1 MARHRGL
8 SIKYLLLIANVFIVL
23 VPLFGVVFLRLWD
36 AHLVRVTEEQLIAES
51 VVLAE
56 TWRDRLGGDAPPAEP
71 HRIVFPHMAAP
82 NPVLGRSYRILPPPG
97 PPTHRESPADTPEWH
112 AASTMTGV
120 IQRTARRNAA
130 TTELLDVRGCAIV
143 ANDVAPGACRDA
155 LPEVRAALD
164 GHYAATARERA
175 DSARS
180 RWPGLRRWL
189 GSVEVATALPLAQ
202 DGHLIGVVRMAQAS
216 SSPLEAVWDHRA
228 TVLLGLL
235 AVGAFMFG
243 VTHFFSRV
251 ISRPVRA
258 ITAMAETVAQG
269 DPPKP
274 FARAGLIPIEV
285 HSLSAALDR
294 MTAQL
299 TARAQYAADFA
310 ATASHELKT
319 PITGIRGA
327 VELLRDA
334 WNDMP
339 AAQRERFLE
348 NIDAD
353 AARMQRVVTRLLE
366 LARIQNAAEAT
377 ETVALQPFLADIA
390 GRYDGRVVLDT
401 HAAPAALA
409 INPEHLE
416 AAVRNLLD
424 NAVRHGNG
432 QPVDLRATGTNG
444 RVVIQVRDHGSGI
457 SEGNRRRVFERFFTT
472 ERDRGGTGLGL
483 AIVKA
488 VAETRNGSV
497 SFDTGPEGTTFTL
510 TV

>member
-1 MARHRGL
+1 
-8 SIKYLLLIANVFIVL
+8 
-23 VPLFGVVFLRLWD
+23 
-36 AHLVRVTEEQLIAES
+36 
-51 VVLAE
+51 
-56 TWRDRLGGDAPPAEP
+56 
-71 HRIVFPHMAAP
+71 
-82 NPVLGRSYRILPPPG
+82 
-97 PPTHRESPADTPEWH
+97 
-112 AASTMTGV
+112 
-120 IQRTARRNAA
+120 
-130 TTELLDVRGCAIV
+130 
-143 ANDVAPGACRDA
+143 
-155 LPEVRAALD
+155 
-164 GHYAATARERA
+164 
-175 DSARS
+175 
-180 RWPGLRRWL
+180 
-189 GSVEVATALPLAQ
+189 
-202 DGHLIGVVRMAQAS
+202 
-216 SSPLEAVWDHRA
+216 
-228 TVLLGLL
+228 LLGLL
-235 AVGAFMFG
+235 AVGGFMFG

-269 DPPKP
+269 DPPQP
-274 FARAGLIPIEV
+274 FARRGLIPKEV

-319 PITGIRGA
+319 PITAIRGA

-339 AAQRERFLE
+339 AAQRERFLA
-348 NIDAD
+348 NVDAD

-377 ETVALQPFLADIA
+377 ETVALRPFLSHLAE
-390 GRYDGRVVLDT
+390 RYDGRVVLDT
-401 HAAPAALA
+401 GAAPASVA
-409 INPEHLE
+409 INPDHLE
-416 AAVRNLLD
+416 VAVRNLLD

-432 QPVDLRATGTNG
+432 HPVDLRAASANG
-444 RVVIQVRDHGSGI
+444 RVVIEVRDHGAGI
-457 SEGNRRRVFERFFTT
+457 SDGNRRRVFERFFTT

-497 SFDTGPEGTTFTL
+497 TFDTGPDGTTFRL

>member
-1 MARHRGL
+1 MARRRGL

-56 TWRDRLGGDAPPAEP
+56 TWRDRLTGGAPTPAP
-71 HRIVFPHMAAP
+71 RIVFPHAAAP
-82 NPVLGRSYRILPPPG
+82 NPVLGRSYTVLPPPA
-97 PPTHRESPADTPEWH
+97 PPSRSEPPADTPEWRAG
-112 AASTMTGV
+112 AALSRV
-120 IQRTARRNAA
+120 IEGIARRNAA
-130 TTELLDVRGCAIV
+130 AVELLDPQGCAI
-143 ANDVAPGACRDA
+143 AASDVARGACRDA
-155 LPEVRAALD
+155 LPEVQAALG
-164 GHYAATARERA
+164 GHYDAAARERA
-175 DSARS
+175 DRAHS
-180 RWPGLRRWL
+180 RWGGLRRWL
-189 GSVEVATALPLAQ
+189 GSVEVATAVPLAQ
-202 DGHLIGVVRMAQAS
+202 DGRLVGVVRMAQVS

-235 AVGAFMFG
+235 AVGCFMFG

-339 AAQRERFLE
+339 AAQRERFLA

-377 ETVALQPFLADIA
+377 ESVALQPFLADIA
-390 GRYDGRVVLDT
+390 ERYDGRVQLDT
-401 HAAPAALA
+401 TEAPAAVA

-416 AAVRNLLD
+416 VAVRNLLD

-432 QPVDLRATGTNG
+432 QPVDLRAASANG
-444 RVVIQVRDHGSGI
+444 RVIIQVRDHGSGI
-457 SEGNRRRVFERFFTT
+457 SDGNRRRVFERFFTT

-497 SFDTGPEGTTFTL
+497 SFDTGPDGTTFTL

>member
-1 MARHRGL
+1 MPMRRSL
-8 SIKYLLLIANVFIVL
+8 SIRYLLLIANAFIVL

-51 VVLAE
+51 VLLAE
-56 TWRDRLGGDAPPAEP
+56 TWRDHLAGGAPGGAAARAADA
-71 HRIVFPHMAAP
+71 AAP
-82 NPVLGRSYRILPPPG
+82 APTLERSYRALPPLAPG
-97 PPTHRESPADTPEWH
+97 TRTVAPADTPVWRAG
-112 AASTMTGV
+112 AALAPV
-120 IQRTARRNAA
+120 VARTARRNGGEV
-130 TTELLDVRGCAIV
+130 ELLDARGCVIA
-143 ANDVAPGACRDA
+143 ATGMASGACLDE
-155 LPEVRAALD
+155 LPEVRAALAGD
-164 GHYAATARERA
+164 YAAAARQRVEA
-175 DSARS
+175 ARTS
-180 RWPGLRRWL
+180 WGALRRWF
-189 GSVEVATALPLAQ
+189 GSVQVAIALPVNE
-202 DGHLIGVVRMAQAS
+202 DGRVVGVVRMAQPS

-258 ITAMAETVAQG
+258 ITAMAEAVARG
-269 DPPKP
+269 NPPQP
-274 FARAGLIPIEV
+274 FARAGLIPAEV

-334 WNDMP
+334 WDGMP
-339 AAQRERFLE
+339 AAQRERFLA

-353 AARMQRVVTRLLE
+353 AARLQRVVTRLLE
-366 LARIQNAAEAT
+366 LARIENAADAT
-377 ETVALQPFLADIA
+377 ETVALQPFLADITE
-390 GRYDGRVVLDT
+390 RYDGRVVLDAG
-401 HAAPAALA
+401 AAPAALA

-424 NAVRHGNG
+424 NAVRHGGG
-432 QPVDLRATGTNG
+432 QPVDLRAASANG
-444 RVVIQVRDHGSGI
+444 RVVIEVRDHGAGI
-457 SEGNRRRVFERFFTT
+457 SDGNRGRIFERFFTT
-472 ERDRGGTGLGL
+472 ERDHGGTGLGL

-488 VAETRNGSV
+488 VAETRHGSV
-497 SFDTGPEGTTFTL
+497 TFDTGPGGTTFTL